1 MKLQVLSDLH
11 FEVNREFAPVI
22 HPECDVLVLA
32 GDVGIAGRGHFKT
45 GLARV
50 AEAVR
55 RAQEV
60 SPTAARHVLFI
71 PGNHEY
77 DRQDWD
83 VAHAEIRSLCESAGF
98 RFFDHCDEVIE
109 GVRFLGVTLW
119 SDFDLLGIAE
129 RDKAMRSAS
138 RYLMSTG
145 TSRAGSAFRADA
157 VRELG
162 VENYQWLHGR
172 LSDAEN
178 ACDKTIVITHFA
190 PSKLSADPRYG
201 LVPATASFC
210 NDYEHLLPKA
220 NLWIHG
226 HLHHCVDYWQ
236 FGCRVVSNPLG
247 YAKKG
252 EQDAFKPCA
261 VIEMV

>member
-1 MKLQVLSDLH
+1 MKVQVLSDLH
-11 FEVNREFAPVI
+11 FEVNREFAPII

-32 GDVGIAGRGHFKT
+32 GDIGIAGRGHLKT

-50 AEAVR
+50 SEAVR
-55 RAQEV
+55 RIHEHER
-60 SPTAARHVLFI
+60 TAVRQVLFV

-83 VAHAEIRSLCESAGF
+83 AAHAEIRTLCEAAGF

-109 GVRFLGVTLW
+109 GIRFLGVTLW
-119 SDFDLLGIAE
+119 SDFDLLGIAQRE
-129 RDKAMRSAS
+129 KAMTSAS

-145 TSRAGSAFRADA
+145 TSKAGVPFRADE
-157 VRELG
+157 VRALG
-162 VENYQWLHGR
+162 VENYQWLHAR
-172 LSDAEN
+172 LNDSASF
-178 ACDKTIVITHFA
+178 CDRTVVITHFA
-190 PSKLSADPRYG
+190 PSRLSVDPRYG
-201 LVPATASFC
+201 LIPESASFC
-210 NDYEHLLPKA
+210 NDFEHLLPKA

-236 FGCRVVSNPLG
+236 LGCRVVSNPLG

-252 EQDAFKPCA
+252 EQDAFQPCA
-261 VIEMV
+261 IVEI